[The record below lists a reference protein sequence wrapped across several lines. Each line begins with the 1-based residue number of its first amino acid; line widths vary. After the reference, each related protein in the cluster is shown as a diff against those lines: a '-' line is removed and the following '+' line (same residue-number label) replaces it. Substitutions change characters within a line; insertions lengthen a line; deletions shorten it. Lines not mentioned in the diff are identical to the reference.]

1 MVDLTKLYSLDKSYP
16 TWLPD
21 RIRLSDGSTKRNR
34 ATFTQEDLDD
44 AGWIQ
49 VEFPP
54 AIESDLKSHVY
65 TINEPYAHTPQKIIW
80 NGVDWE
86 IVDRDQQEYQ
96 EEWDRVRKHRDKLL
110 EEFEWKIYRYESEV
124 RQGVTP
130 TDDISKLDTYVQ
142 ALRDVPQQ
150 DVESPWHVVWPSVQE
165 EAEDDPDKQY
175 DAENN
180 EE

>member
-21 RIRLSDGSTKRNR
+21 RIRLSDGSTKSNR

-44 AGWIQ
+44 AGWTQ
-49 VEFPP
+49 VEHPPIP
-54 AIESDLKSHVY
+54 AIASKHSTGSEAGGNS
-65 TINEPYAHTPQKIIW
+65 AQKLIW
-80 NGVDWE
+80 TGVDWK
-86 IVDRDQQEYQ
+86 IVDKDEQEHQ
-96 EEWDRVRKHRDKLL
+96 EQWVRVREYRDKLI

-130 TDDISKLDTYVQ
+130 TDDISEMDTYVQ

-150 DVESPWHVVWPSVQE
+150 DVESPWHVVWPTVPTQE
-165 EAEDDPDKQY
+165 EEPADSEDHTS
-175 DAENN
+175 
-180 EE
+180 

>member
-16 TWLPD
+16 TWIPD
-21 RIRLSDGSTKRNR
+21 RIRLSDGSTKSNR

-49 VEFPP
+49 VEDPP
-54 AIESDLKSHVY
+54 SPVVASDQG
-65 TINEPYAHTPQKIIW
+65 TGPGGGNTAQKLTW
-80 NGVDWE
+80 TGVDWK
-86 IVDRDQQEYQ
+86 IVDKDEQEHQ
-96 EEWDRVRKHRDKLL
+96 EQWVRVREYRDKLI

-130 TDDISKLDTYVQ
+130 TDDISEMDTYVQ

-150 DVESPWHVVWPSVQE
+150 DVESPWHVVWPSASKVVE
-165 EAEDDPDKQY
+165 EDPDKQY

-180 EE
+180 EK

>member
-21 RIRLSDGSTKRNR
+21 RIRLSDGSTKSNR
-34 ATFTQEDLDD
+34 ELFTQEDLDS
-44 AGWIQ
+44 AGWTQ

-86 IVDRDQQEYQ
+86 IVDRDQQE
-96 EEWDRVRKHRDKLL
+96 
-110 EEFEWKIYRYESEV
+110 
-124 RQGVTP
+124 
-130 TDDISKLDTYVQ
+130 
-142 ALRDVPQQ
+142 
-150 DVESPWHVVWPSVQE
+150 
-165 EAEDDPDKQY
+165 
-175 DAENN
+175 
-180 EE
+180 